1 MCRTW
6 WHRASARAPAP
17 RPRTSHGA
25 FFGLAYGFTWL
36 ICLPGVLAGQGLIAL
51 PVPTVALIA
60 VAQFGPTL
68 AAFLLAVR
76 AEGRAGAKR
85 LLGRALDWRI
95 PARWL
100 VTTLLLPP
108 ALAGLALAVGLAG
121 GAPRPTL
128 PLLAQPL
135 AILPSFL
142 FIFFLQGPVPE
153 EFGWRGYALDRLQGG
168 GARSAGASRSGRSGP
183 PGTCRSS
190 SWAASTAS
198 CRSGPSSSRSSP
210 T

>member
-85 LLGRALDWRI
+85 LLGRVLDWRI
-95 PARWL
+95 PTRWL
-100 VTTLLLPP
+100 VTTLHLPP
-108 ALAGLALAVGLAG
+108 ALTGLALALGLAG
-121 GAPRPTL
+121 GAPRPAL

-142 FIFFLQGPVPE
+142 FICFLQGPVPE